1 MIRVR
6 ALKRYRW
13 GYRRVEFIH
22 AQVDGRAV
30 LMEDVSWRTI
40 NGIMVQSRALNRL
53 WIITF
58 RRHSA

>member
-6 ALKRYRW
+6 TRKRYHW

-22 AQVDGRAV
+22 AHADGKAV
-30 LMEDVSWRTI
+30 LIEDASWRTI

-58 RRHSA
+58 RRHAA